1 MPLHPLV
8 RSALLLAVLLGAM
21 PARAQNTAPG
31 EPGFLTHTFLWENDN
46 PMGADKHY
54 TNGLRYARA
63 MAAPPLWMHRMRRPG
78 IWKLLTFGAQPC
90 GDAASPSDCHAVRT
104 GFVFGQN
111 LYTPTDITLTR
122 PQPHDRPFGA
132 MLYYGRTFEL
142 ARGRWQHEMEYDAG
156 LVGPLALGE
165 SVQVGWHE
173 LTNSWTPRGWQNQLG
188 SGVLIHAILRTHYQ
202 LAEVNLSPDTRI
214 ELLPRV
220 QLVAGTPFTNA
231 RAGAIL
237 RLGRNVPRAV
247 AGYIPAAAPPPLAP
261 IGAGAGAGGL
271 AAAAP
276 VTAPADAGGDAGGLA
291 VAPAAGFT
299 PGEPLPDDRAARIAI
314 LRRWELEAVAQRQR
328 ADRPRHRPPPLY
340 LFLAADVTGVAH
352 NALIQGIPLR
362 SDNPAAPDLERVY
375 TEVQGGLVFHV
386 RGVDLTLRRVWRS
399 GEFEGDDLH
408 RTWTLGVTL

>member
-8 RSALLLAVLLGAM
+8 RSALLLAVILGSA
-21 PARAQNTAPG
+21 PVRAQNTAPG
-31 EPGFLTHTFLWENDN
+31 EPGYLTHTFLWENDN

-63 MAAPPLWMHRMRRPG
+63 MSAPPLWMHRMRRPG

-90 GDAASPSDCHAVRT
+90 GDAASASDCHWVRT

-111 LYTPTDITLTR
+111 LYTPTDITQTR
-122 PQPHDRPFGA
+122 PQPHDRPFAA

-142 ARGRWQHEMEYDAG
+142 TRGQWQHEMEYDAG

-173 LTNSWTPRGWQNQLG
+173 LTSSWTPRGWQNQLG
-188 SGVLIHAILRTHYQ
+188 SGVLLHAILRTHFEAARVK
-202 LAEVNLSPDTRI
+202 LPSNASID
-214 ELLPRV
+214 LLPRV

-237 RLGRNVPRAV
+237 RVGRNVPHAV
-247 AGYIPAAAPPPLAP
+247 QSFIAPAIMAPPPAP
-261 IGAGAGAGGL
+261 VDGGGDDGGL
-271 AAAAP
+271 AAA
-276 VTAPADAGGDAGGLA
+276 
-291 VAPAAGFT
+291 PAASFT
-299 PGEPLPDDRAARIAI
+299 PGEPLPDDRAARVAI
-314 LRRWELEAVAQRQR
+314 LRQWELEAVEQRQQ
-328 ADRPRHRPPPLY
+328 AERPRHRPPPLY
-340 LFLAADVTGVAH
+340 VFLAADVTGVAY

-362 SDNPAAPDLERVY
+362 SDNPAAPDIERVY

-399 GEFEGDDLH
+399 GEFRGDDTH
-408 RTWTLGVTL
+408 RTWTLGVTM